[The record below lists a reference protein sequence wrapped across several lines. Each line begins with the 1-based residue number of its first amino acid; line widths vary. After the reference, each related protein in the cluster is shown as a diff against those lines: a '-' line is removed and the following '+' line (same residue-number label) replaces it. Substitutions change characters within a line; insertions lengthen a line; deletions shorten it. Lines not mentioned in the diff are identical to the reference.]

1 MKIRGHIKILV
12 LVTIVWALFWLL
24 GLPDYYQQYTDLWM
38 LVFDIGILIPITVFV
53 IWLLNRT
60 PKKYRVSMSL
70 WLAFYITVPVFIF
83 DYLYCGLYLGYGL
96 SFLIK
101 YWYISVYYII
111 PWILCPLAGAYVSYK
126 NNESV

>member
-12 LVTIVWALFWLL
+12 IVTFVWALFWLL

-38 LVFDIGILIPITVFV
+38 LVFDISILIPITVFV

-60 PKKYRVSMSL
+60 PKKYRASMSL
-70 WLAFYITVPVFIF
+70 WLAFYITVPLFIY
-83 DYLYCGLYLGYGL
+83 DYLYCGLYLGHGL
-96 SFLIK
+96 SFLTK
-101 YWYISVYYII
+101 YWYISIYYII
-111 PWILCPLAGAYVSYK
+111 PWILCPVATAYVNYK